1 MKRGGRGRGRGG
13 RGRGRGRED
22 EERPLETVDAAD
34 PYSALVA
41 TLERAGRD
49 GTNAAAAAQAAQRAA
64 AQAARAEAR
73 AAELAARKRRRVAE
87 ETAVV
92 HAESASLARVIDAE
106 AAAKAA
112 AKAAD
117 REAMRADPK
126 RRAEAAVDEAEQQDM
141 DVSERLR
148 RAALLAMD
156 RVMEGAG
163 AGGRGGRS
171 AEDAREDAAL
181 RQQRAEED
189 AREAALTEEQLLEE
203 EIAENGV
210 GGGGE
215 GEGEGGD
222 DGKGGNGTKKR
233 STEESA
239 RALERLEAA
248 SDRAFSAWCDRVLD
262 PAIVREDAD
271 PLEVSRA
278 YHDTAGEYTDPDLG
292 TITWLAKAP
301 PPEEK
306 EEEKE
311 EEEKKEEDDEDEETK
326 RRRLKR
332 MEKKR
337 REKEKKRAKL
347 VWKLPFETTQEKEDE
362 EEEEKEEE
370 GDDEEKEKDEKE
382 EKEDDG
388 KTTTSTTTGTTKMDM
403 KELMK
408 RGVKPKLA
416 KRWDELVT
424 AGDIVVD
431 EYQRKLFA
439 LVNTYADVLVAR
451 PMNLAVRRESL
462 RVVLLHV
469 LDHVLK
475 SLDRETKHTARANSA
490 REKGRK
496 RYEIPPDQG
505 FTRPRVLVLQ
515 PFRSSCWDAVNMLIE
530 LLPAAQRRRVESAT
544 KFKVQFYESATPPV
558 LKVPRP
564 RDFDETFRGNTDDCF
579 SVGLALTRSSV
590 RLHTSW
596 LRSDIIFA
604 SPLGLKILTGDER
617 DRGRNTDFLSSIELV
632 VVDHAD
638 ALLMQ
643 NWEHT
648 LSAFRALNL
657 MPRNAND
664 TDFARVRPWFLEGR
678 ARYYR
683 QTVVLTQTMMPQLAA
698 LTTRHCV
705 NTLPKVRALHV
716 GPSALAR
723 VALSVKQ
730 VFQRVDTRGPALDAD
745 DRFTYFVENVLP
757 HLTATVQTSTLIY
770 VASYFDYVRLR
781 NLFQRDELSFC
792 AVCEHTAKTDHTTA
806 RARFAEGRRDFLLY
820 TERFHYYHRYHIKGA
835 RNAVF
840 YGLPTYPAFYSE
852 VVNCLTAEDSTVLA
866 LYTRAELYQL
876 QRIVGPKRAARMLE
890 SSKGTHLFC

>member
-1 MKRGGRGRGRGG
+1 MRRGGGRGRGRDGE
-13 RGRGRGRED
+13 RRERD
-22 EERPLETVDAAD
+22 DAPAALETVDAAD

-41 TLERAGRD
+41 TMERAGRD
-49 GTNAAAAAQAAQRAA
+49 GTNQAAAAQAAQRAA
-64 AQAARAEAR
+64 DRAARAAAR
-73 AAELAARKRRRVAE
+73 AAELAARKRRRLAE

-92 HAESASLARVIDAE
+92 HAESQSLARIIDAE
-106 AAAKAA
+106 EAARAAAKE
-112 AKAAD
+112 AD
-117 REAMRADPK
+117 RAAMRTDPR

-163 AGGRGGRS
+163 ARGARGTGEPS
-171 AEDAREDAAL
+171 EDSVLQR
-181 RQQRAEED
+181 QRAEED
-189 AREAALTEEQLLEE
+189 EREAALTEEQLLAEQLAEE
-203 EIAENGV
+203 GAGAAAAAAA
-210 GGGGE
+210 GA
-215 GEGEGGD
+215 
-222 DGKGGNGTKKR
+222 
-233 STEESA
+233 STEETA
-239 RALERLEAA
+239 RMMEKLEE
-248 SDRAFSAWCDRVLD
+248 SSERAFSAWCDRVLD
-262 PAIVREDAD
+262 PAVVTENAD

-278 YHDTAGEYTDPDLG
+278 YHDMAGECTDPDLG

-301 PPEEK
+301 SASSEDDK
-306 EEEKE
+306 
-311 EEEKKEEDDEDEETK
+311 EDDETDK
-326 RRRLKR
+326 KAS
-332 MEKKR
+332 KKR
-337 REKEKKRAKL
+337 NKKAKKKADQG
-347 VWKLPFETTQEKEDE
+347 WKLPFETQ
-362 EEEEKEEE
+362 EEKT
-370 GDDEEKEKDEKE
+370 EKEKKE
-382 EKEDDG
+382 EGEDRSTTATEA
-388 KTTTSTTTGTTKMDM
+388 TTTEEGTTGTKMDM
-403 KELMK
+403 EELVG

-416 KRWDELVT
+416 RRWDELVKGGEVT
-424 AGDIVVD
+424 VD

-451 PMNLAVRRESL
+451 PMNLAVRRETL
-462 RVVLLHV
+462 RVCLLHA
-469 LDHVLK
+469 LDHVFK

-544 KFKVQFYESATPPV
+544 KFKLQFYENATPPV

-579 SVGLALTRSSV
+579 SVGVALTRSSV
-590 RLHTSW
+590 RLFTGW

-604 SPLGLKILTGDER
+604 SPLGLKLLTGDER

-648 LSAFRALNL
+648 LSAFRVLNL
-657 MPRNAND
+657 LPRNPNS
-664 TDFARVRPWFLEGR
+664 TDFARVRPWFLDGR

-698 LTTRHCV
+698 LTTRHCF

-730 VFQRVDTRGPALDAD
+730 VFQRVDTRSAATDAD

-757 HLTATVQTSTLIY
+757 HLTATVQTRTLVY
-770 VASYFDYVRLR
+770 VASYFDYIRLR
-781 NLFQRDELSFC
+781 NLFQRDELNFC
-792 AVCEHTAKTDHTTA
+792 AVCEHTAKADQGKA
-806 RARFAEGRRDFLLY
+806 RGRFAEGKHDFMLY

-852 VVNCLTAEDSTVLA
+852 VVNCLTADDAAVLA

-876 QRIVGPKRAARMLE
+876 QRIVGPKRAARMLD
-890 SSKGTHLFC
+890 SPKGTHLFC

>member
-1 MKRGGRGRGRGG
+1 MA
-13 RGRGRGRED
+13 E
-22 EERPLETVDAAD
+22 PLETVDAAD

-41 TLERAGRD
+41 TMERAGRD
-49 GTNAAAAAQAAQRAA
+49 GTNQAAAQQAAQRAA
-64 AQAARAEAR
+64 ERAARAEAR
-73 AAELAARKRRRVAE
+73 AAELVARKRRRLAE

-92 HAESASLARVIDAE
+92 RAESQSLARIIDAE
-106 AAAKAA
+106 EAERAAAKEAA
-112 AKAAD
+112 RAA
-117 REAMRADPK
+117 MHADPR
-126 RRAEAAVDEAEQQDM
+126 RRAEAAVDDAEQQDM

-156 RVMEGAG
+156 RVMEGGGARG
-163 AGGRGGRS
+163 AGEPS
-171 AEDAREDAAL
+171 EDSVL
-181 RQQRAEED
+181 RRQRAEED
-189 AREAALTEEQLLEE
+189 EREAALTEEQLLADEL
-203 EIAENGV
+203 AEAGPEAAGAV
-210 GGGGE
+210 APGA
-215 GEGEGGD
+215 
-222 DGKGGNGTKKR
+222 
-233 STEESA
+233 STEEAA
-239 RALERLEAA
+239 RAMEKLEE
-248 SDRAFSAWCDRVLD
+248 SSERAFSAWSDRVLD
-262 PAIVREDAD
+262 PAVVTEDAD
-271 PLEVSRA
+271 PLAVSRA
-278 YHDTAGEYTDPDLG
+278 YHDTAGECTDPDLG
-292 TITWLAKAP
+292 TITWLAKATS
-301 PPEEK
+301 
-306 EEEKE
+306 
-311 EEEKKEEDDEDEETK
+311 EEDGDDDKDEGEGEDEDGDGDK
-326 RRRLKR
+326 
-332 MEKKR
+332 KKR
-337 REKEKKRAKL
+337 KKQRKKAKAKAKEQE
-347 VWKLPFETTQEKEDE
+347 WKLPFETQEEQETKPSGGDEAAAAATKE
-362 EEEEKEEE
+362 
-370 GDDEEKEKDEKE
+370 
-382 EKEDDG
+382 
-388 KTTTSTTTGTTKMDM
+388 SKMDM
-403 KELMK
+403 AELVG

-416 KRWDELVT
+416 RRWDELVR
-424 AGDIVVD
+424 AGDVAVD

-462 RVVLLHV
+462 RVCLLHA
-469 LDHVLK
+469 LDHVFK

-530 LLPAAQRRRVESAT
+530 LLPAAQRKRVESAT
-544 KFKVQFYESATPPV
+544 KFKLQFYENAAPPV
-558 LKVPRP
+558 LRVPRP

-590 RLHTSW
+590 RLFTSW

-604 SPLGLKILTGDER
+604 SPLGLKIVTGDER

-632 VVDHAD
+632 IVDHAD

-657 MPRNAND
+657 LPRDPNN
-664 TDFARVRPWFLEGR
+664 TDFSRVRPWFLEGR

-698 LTTRHCV
+698 LTTRHCF

-716 GPSALAR
+716 GPSALSR

-730 VFQRVDTRGPALDAD
+730 VFQRVDTRSAATAAD
-745 DRFTYFVENVLP
+745 DRYTYFVENVLP
-757 HLTATVQTSTLIY
+757 HLTATVQTHTLVY

-781 NLFQRDELSFC
+781 NLFQRDELDFC
-792 AVCEHTAKTDHTTA
+792 AVCEHTAKADQGKA
-806 RARFAEGRRDFLLY
+806 RGRFAEGRHDFMLY

-852 VVNCLTAEDSTVLA
+852 VVNCLAADDATVLA
-866 LYTRAELYQL
+866 LYTRDELYQL